1 MLKHLICALLGL
13 TLGMAPVSD
22 MQRVFFES
30 EAIAFQED
38 AELMTL
44 RVCPILGADCMLLT
58 LGEHSMLIDAG
69 RNTHAKTILGVLQE
83 AGLDSVEYAFNSHP
97 HPDHIGGIIPLMEA
111 GLGIGTFFTL
121 FPHDYLEKPGDYGYQ
136 ATTIRALE
144 DAGIPVVDL
153 SNGDTIPFGDAEV
166 QVIRIPDSY
175 IEGRER
181 TCNDLSAMLMI
192 RYGECSVLLT
202 ADIEPNDQKLL
213 AEIHDLK
220 ADILKYPHHG
230 ESLLTLEFM
239 EDVDPEFF
247 FFTHSAGNTHDAQ
260 KHMAEHG
267 YDRMMFATWGTI
279 IMETDGSKWLV
290 RQELLPEYEKIA
302 EEYTYGK

>member
-1 MLKHLICALLGL
+1 MSNRRK
-13 TLGMAPVSD
+13 
-22 MQRVFFES
+22 
-30 EAIAFQED
+30 
-38 AELMTL
+38 
-44 RVCPILGADCMLLT
+44 
-58 LGEHSMLIDAG
+58 
-69 RNTHAKTILGVLQE
+69 
-83 AGLDSVEYAFNSHP
+83 
-97 HPDHIGGIIPLMEA
+97 
-111 GLGIGTFFTL
+111 
-121 FPHDYLEKPGDYGYQ
+121 
-136 ATTIRALE
+136 ATT
-144 DAGIPVVDL
+144 P
-153 SNGDTIPFGDAEV
+153 SSTFGDAEV

-175 IEGRER
+175 IKGRER

-247 FFTHSAGNTHDAQ
+247 FFTHSAGNTHAAQ
-260 KHMAEHG
+260 KHMIQYG